1 MERHV
6 LGRFTA
12 VGRRTLL
19 QAAVAIAVLAGSFA
33 GQSVHADED
42 TSGRRWVSTWAASP
56 MQPGTAFAPSRS
68 FENQTIRQ
76 IVHASIGG
84 SKVRVRL
91 SNQYGPGDLLVGAAH
106 VALMSSGDTIV
117 PASDRAL
124 TFNGQ
129 TTISI
134 PLGAV
139 AVSDPVNLV
148 VANNGDIAIS
158 LYVPQNTGD
167 ATFHH
172 NAVQTAYISAAGDF
186 TASVDFPTAETRPQ
200 NFWLSFVEVIPSTRD
215 EIGAMAVFGDAFT
228 EGSSTTRDANHRPTN
243 YVSAAVNP
251 TGGPT
256 RLGVINQATACG
268 RLLFLVCGPSGV
280 SRFERDVLNAP
291 GISHV
296 VMAIG
301 NVDLFLPNYTGD
313 TSEEVSADQVIAG
326 IHELAQRA
334 RARGLVVFGA
344 TFTPIELS
352 GPDFYT
358 PEYEE
363 KRQAV
368 NAWIRTT
375 SDFDAVVDFDAAVRD
390 PNRPAAL
397 LPEYAYVDGLH
408 LSDAGS
414 AVQGQV
420 IVDVLRQT
428 GVLP

>member
-1 MERHV
+1 MEKHV
-6 LGRFTA
+6 RNKWSFA
-12 VGRRTLL
+12 ARPLL
-19 QAAVAIAVLAGSFA
+19 QIAVAITAVMSSFNA
-33 GQSVHADED
+33 PSLQADED
-42 TSGRRWVSTWAASP
+42 TSGRRWIATWGASP

-76 IVHASIGG
+76 IVHTSIGG

-91 SNQYGPGDLLVGAAH
+91 SNQYGPGALIVGSAR

-129 TTISI
+129 STIAI
-134 PLGAV
+134 PAGSV
-139 AVSDPVNLV
+139 AISDPVSLV
-148 VANNGDIAIS
+148 VGNNADLAIS
-158 LYVPQNTGD
+158 LYVPQNTGE

-172 NAVQTAYISAAGDF
+172 NAVQTAYISGAGDF
-186 TASVDFPTAETRPQ
+186 TAAVDFPTAETRPQ

-215 EIGAMAVFGDAFT
+215 EIGALAVFGDAFT
-228 EGSSTTRDANHRPTN
+228 EGSSTTRDANRRPTN
-243 YVSAAVNP
+243 YVSAAANLP
-251 TGGPT
+251 GGPA

-268 RLLFLVCGPSGV
+268 RLLFLVCGPSGI

-296 VMAIG
+296 VLAIG

-313 TSEEVSADQVIAG
+313 ASEVVSAEQIIAG
-326 IHELAQRA
+326 LRELIRKA
-334 RARGLVVFGA
+334 RARGLVVYGA

-375 SDFDAVVDFDAAVRD
+375 SEFDAVVDFDAAVRD

-397 LPEYAYVDGLH
+397 LPEYAFDGLH
-408 LSDAGS
+408 LNDTGS

-428 GVLP
+428 GVLQ

>member
-1 MERHV
+1 MEKHV
-6 LGRFTA
+6 GSTFKSAARSLVKITIAIVA
-12 VGRRTLL
+12 VIGNLAAPVV
-19 QAAVAIAVLAGSFA
+19 QA
-33 GQSVHADED
+33 EEN
-42 TSGRRWVSTWAASP
+42 TSGRRWVATWGASP

-76 IVHASIGG
+76 IVHTSIGG

-91 SNQYGPGDLLVGAAH
+91 SNQYGPGDLIVGSAH

-117 PASDRAL
+117 PASDRVL

-129 TTISI
+129 TTVVI
-134 PLGAV
+134 PAGSV
-139 AVSDPVNLV
+139 AVSDPVSLV
-148 VANNGDIAIS
+148 VRNNGDLAVS

-172 NAVQTAYISAAGDF
+172 NAVQTAYISGAGDF
-186 TASVDFPTAETRPQ
+186 TAAVDFPTVETRPQ
-200 NFWLSFVEVIPSTRD
+200 NFWLSFVEVVPSTRD
-215 EIGAMAVFGDAFT
+215 EIGALAVFGDAFT
-228 EGSSTTRDANHRPTN
+228 EGSSTTRDANRRPTN
-243 YVSAAVNP
+243 YVSSAANLP
-251 TGGPT
+251 GGPA

-296 VMAIG
+296 LLAIG
-301 NVDLFLPNYTGD
+301 NVDLFFPNVTGD
-313 TSEEVSADQVIAG
+313 QSEVVSAEQVIAG
-326 IHELAQRA
+326 IRQLIQQA
-334 RARGLVVFGA
+334 RARGLVVYGA

-352 GPDFYT
+352 GPTFYS
-358 PEYEE
+358 PEFEE

-375 SDFDAVVDFDAAVRD
+375 SEFDAVVDFDAAVRD

-397 LPEYAYVDGLH
+397 LPEYAYADGLH
-408 LSDAGS
+408 LNDAGS
-414 AVQGQV
+414 AVQGQA
-420 IVDVLRQT
+420 IVDVLRRT
-428 GVLP
+428 GVLR